1 MGRAAWGTARGLLF
15 TEHLLGVR
23 LYISQF
29 GSLNPHSNSHHPCF
43 RDKEIEA
50 QRLSIILIPII
61 TALRHL

>member
-43 RDKEIEA
+43 RDKEI
-50 QRLSIILIPII
+50 
-61 TALRHL
+61 